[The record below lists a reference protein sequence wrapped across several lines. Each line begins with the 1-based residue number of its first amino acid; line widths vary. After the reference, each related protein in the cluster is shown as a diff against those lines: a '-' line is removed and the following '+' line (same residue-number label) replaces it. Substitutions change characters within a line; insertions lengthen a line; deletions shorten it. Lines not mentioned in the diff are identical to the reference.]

1 VNRGDVWWAE
11 LPPPMGPRPV
21 VLVSREDAYRV
32 RTLVMVAPVTSRI
45 RGIATEVPL
54 DQGDGLARACVANC
68 DTLQTVPRA
77 QLRRRI
83 ARLAPAKLRALDDA
97 LRFGLGLD

>member
-1 VNRGDVWWAE
+1 MGQLGARYPGFFEVGDTA
-11 LPPPMGPRPV
+11 
-21 VLVSREDAYRV
+21 
-32 RTLVMVAPVTSRI
+32 
-45 RGIATEVPL
+45 
-54 DQGDGLARACVANC
+54 GLARACVANC